1 MNDRL
6 FRSRTDR
13 VLSGVAGGLAELWNL
28 DPALVR
34 VIWALLV
41 PLTGGL
47 ALLAYIVLAI
57 VVPEGPVA
65 MPGGSPPA
73 TGDAAAS
80 AESPGGT
87 GEGTA
92 PTASAVSAAPPRA
105 RGGSPGMVLGAI
117 LILIGAYL
125 LVREYIPDFDP
136 DRFWPLILVALGVV
150 LLVAAAGGSRRS
162 GS

>member
-1 MNDRL
+1 MNGRL

-65 MPGGSPPA
+65 MPDGSPPA
-73 TGDAAAS
+73 TGDGAAS
-80 AESPGGT
+80 ADLPGGAPM
-87 GEGTA
+87 GTA
-92 PTASAVSAAPPRA
+92 PAAPAAPARP